1 MSALQQLMSGYSR
14 DIQALSQHA
23 ADHDE
28 EVADRKAGDLNEQFA
43 NYIDHIE
50 AGAQDLGSAAAAW
63 HLGRKIYTKYQER
76 KAARAKPGQSGEED
90 NRSEAQKDAADDAA
104 GGDAGDETTATAQ
117 GAASD
122 PISTEDSFFPDRPTA
137 AGEEDPFDGPVSRSA
152 KTAGEEQMG
161 KAPEDPIESEG
172 TFFPDQAAGAAAED
186 DPFGGPVAQRVA
198 AGKQSAS
205 TGADVDTQPQAAPQP
220 VEEIQPQPTTTTTV
234 QADPGSRTTQGE
246 FGGQTADPEGEF
258 ADEPAGG
265 AQQGV
270 SLKSQRIKTAQ
281 PAQGDQGSPGS
292 QVNRPTPGSE
302 VDTGGAELG
311 DESESL
317 TSKLGTGIKNL
328 VGGAKGAIGDAI
340 EQTGNM
346 AKQAATKVGST
357 LKNLLPDSVGDALDT
372 GLITTD
378 AVLDG
383 IPVVG
388 EVASV
393 ITGLVAL
400 FEGIGNKPKTAE
412 DEAAVATKQAPG
424 TAVTAID
431 PSTLVKQQAVNLVA

>member
-43 NYIDHIE
+43 NYIDHIQS
-50 AGAQDLGSAAAAW
+50 GAQDLGSAAAAW

-76 KAARAKPGQSGEED
+76 KAAKNQPGQSGKED
-90 NRSEAQKDAADDAA
+90 NRSQPQKDAEDDAA

-117 GAASD
+117 GAGSD
-122 PISTEDSFFPDRPTA
+122 PISTEDSFFPDRPSA
-137 AGEEDPFDGPVSRSA
+137 EGEEDPFDGPVSRSA
-152 KTAGEEQMG
+152 KTAGEEQTS
-161 KAPEDPIESEG
+161 KAPEAEVEEPSPSQVAPSAGEG
-172 TFFPDQAAGAAAED
+172 E
-186 DPFGGPVAQRVA
+186 
-198 AGKQSAS
+198 QSS
-205 TGADVDTQPQAAPQP
+205 GTGADVDTQPQSAPQP
-220 VEEIQPQPTTTTTV
+220 VEELQPEATTNTTF

-246 FGGQTADPEGEF
+246 FGGQVADPEGEF

-270 SLKSQRIKTAQ
+270 SLKSQRINTAQ

-292 QVNRPTPGSE
+292 QINRPTPGSE
-302 VDTGGAELG
+302 VDTAGTEIG
-311 DESESL
+311 DESENL
-317 TSKLGTGIKNL
+317 TSKLGSGIKNL

-340 EQTGNM
+340 DSAGNM

-424 TAVTAID
+424 TAVTGID